1 MVIDLIL
8 LYLISRYLLLNF
20 ILLFFLYSVL
30 PPPAL
35 QDGNDKHG
43 HALDQHTPERRDSHR
58 YHDIRPLTGRGKYG
72 EQSDQGSGCS
82 HGRWAYPFQSGG
94 YYRFPDIVLG
104 AGGSLEEYMMDV
116 GSHQYPIIRSHTEQ
130 GDETDPDCHAQ
141 IDRVHLEKIPHIL
154 SGDGE
159 VHEPILSVKP

>member
-1 MVIDLIL
+1 
-8 LYLISRYLLLNF
+8 
-20 ILLFFLYSVL
+20 
-30 PPPAL
+30 
-35 QDGNDKHG
+35 
-43 HALDQHTPERRDSHR
+43 
-58 YHDIRPLTGRGKYG
+58 
-72 EQSDQGSGCS
+72 
-82 HGRWAYPFQSGG
+82 
-94 YYRFPDIVLG
+94 
-104 AGGSLEEYMMDV
+104 MDV

>member
-1 MVIDLIL
+1 MMIDLIL

-43 HALDQHTPERRDSHR
+43 HTLDQHARRYTGSGGQHASERRDSHR

-72 EQSDQGSGCS
+72 E
-82 HGRWAYPFQSGG
+82 
-94 YYRFPDIVLG
+94 
-104 AGGSLEEYMMDV
+104 
-116 GSHQYPIIRSHTEQ
+116 
-130 GDETDPDCHAQ
+130 
-141 IDRVHLEKIPHIL
+141 
-154 SGDGE
+154 
-159 VHEPILSVKP
+159 